1 MRQKNREIKDIN
13 KIAEVIDACEVCRIA
28 INGEEYPYIVPL
40 NFGYEMVENPVL
52 YFHSALEGMKI
63 DLIKKN
69 KKVSVEMDTAHEL
82 YSEESRGY
90 CTFRY
95 KSVIGTGEIYFIED
109 EEEKEHALQKIMD
122 HYHMEDFPWSRAAMP
137 RTLVYK
143 LEVRTITGKEKN

>member
-13 KIAEVIDACEVCRIA
+13 KIVEVIDACEVCRIA
-28 INGEEYPYIVPL
+28 INDEEYPYIVPL
-40 NFGYEMVENPVL
+40 NFGYEMKENPVF

-63 DLIKKN
+63 ELIKKN
-69 KKVSVEMDTAHEL
+69 NKVSFEMDTAHEL

-109 EEEKEHALQKIMD
+109 EKEKEHALQKIMN

-143 LEVRTITGKEKN
+143 LVVRTITGKEKN

>member
-13 KIAEVIDACEVCRIA
+13 KIAEVIDACEVYRIA

-40 NFGYEMVENPVL
+40 NFGYEMGENLVL

-63 DLIKKN
+63 DLIKKKN
-69 KKVSVEMDTAHEL
+69 KVSFEMDTAHEL

-109 EEEKEHALQKIMD
+109 EKEKENALQKIMN

>member
-13 KIAEVIDACEVCRIA
+13 KIAEVIDACKVCRIA
-28 INGEEYPYIVPL
+28 INGGEYPYIVPL
-40 NFGYEMVENPVL
+40 NFGYEMGENLVL

-69 KKVSVEMDTAHEL
+69 NKVSFEMDTAHEL

-109 EEEKEHALQKIMD
+109 EKEKEHALQKIMD
-122 HYHMEDFPWSRAAMP
+122 HYHMEDFLWSRAAMP

>member
-28 INGEEYPYIVPL
+28 INGEEFPYIVPL
-40 NFGYEMVENPVL
+40 NFGYEMGENLVL

-69 KKVSVEMDTAHEL
+69 NKVSFEMDTAHEL

-109 EEEKEHALQKIMD
+109 EKEKENALQKIMN

-143 LEVRTITGKEKN
+143 LEVRTITEKEKN

>member
-28 INGEEYPYIVPL
+28 RNGGEYPYIVPL
-40 NFGYEMVENPVL
+40 NFGYEMGENLVL

-63 DLIKKN
+63 DLIKKKN
-69 KKVSVEMDTAHEL
+69 KVSFEMDTAHEL

-109 EEEKEHALQKIMD
+109 EEKKEHALQKIMD

>member
-13 KIAEVIDACEVCRIA
+13 KIEEVIDACEVCRIA

-40 NFGYEMVENPVL
+40 NFGYEMGENLVL

-69 KKVSVEMDTAHEL
+69 NKVSFEMDTAHEL

-109 EEEKEHALQKIMD
+109 EEEKEYALQTIMD
-122 HYHMEDFPWSRAAMP
+122 HYHMEDFTWSRAAMP

>member
-28 INGEEYPYIVPL
+28 INGGEYPYIVPL
-40 NFGYEMVENPVL
+40 NFGYEMGENLVL

-63 DLIKKN
+63 DLIKKKN
-69 KKVSVEMDTAHEL
+69 KVSFEMDTAHEL

-109 EEEKEHALQKIMD
+109 EEKKEHALQKIMD

>member
-13 KIAEVIDACEVCRIA
+13 KIEEVIDACEVCRIA
-28 INGEEYPYIVPL
+28 INGGEYPYIVPL
-40 NFGYEMVENPVL
+40 NFGYEMGESLVL

-69 KKVSVEMDTAHEL
+69 KKVSFEMDTAHEL

-109 EEEKEHALQKIMD
+109 EKEKEHALQKIMD

>member
-1 MRQKNREIKDIN
+1 M
-13 KIAEVIDACEVCRIA
+13 
-28 INGEEYPYIVPL
+28 GENL
-40 NFGYEMVENPVL
+40 VL

-69 KKVSVEMDTAHEL
+69 NKVSFEMDTAHEL

-109 EEEKEHALQKIMD
+109 EEEKEHALQKIME

>member
-28 INGEEYPYIVPL
+28 INGGEYPYIVPL
-40 NFGYEMVENPVL
+40 NFGYEMGEKLVL

-69 KKVSVEMDTAHEL
+69 NKVSFEMDTAHEL

-109 EEEKEHALQKIMD
+109 EEEKENALQKIMD

>member
-28 INGEEYPYIVPL
+28 INGGEYPYIVPL
-40 NFGYEMVENPVL
+40 NFGYEMGENLVL

-69 KKVSVEMDTAHEL
+69 NKVSFEMDTAHEL

-109 EEEKEHALQKIMD
+109 EKEKENALQKIMD
-122 HYHMEDFPWSRAAMP
+122 HYHMEDFSWSRAAMP